1 MLKLFKYLKPHWKVA
16 ILGPV
21 LLMIEVFTDLLQPTL
36 MADIVDKGI
45 GNGDMDFIMKTGAIM
60 IGVAAL
66 GFLCGVGSIVA
77 SSHAGVKLGRDL
89 REDVYKK
96 IQTFSFSNLDKFKA
110 PSLITRLTNDIVQIQ
125 NIVIMALRTLV
136 RAPLLGIGGIV
147 MVVSIN
153 AQLALIILA
162 AIVTL
167 VIIFAFVMKK
177 GLPFFSLLQ
186 KRIDRLNA
194 VTRENLTGVRVVK
207 AFVREDTERARFH
220 KANTDLVDVTTRAIR
235 LVMLVLPIIMLV
247 INLSIIAV
255 IWFGGI
261 QVGQGG
267 IEVGQIMAF
276 INYMMIILFSL
287 IMVAVV
293 LVMYSRAKA
302 SMDRVWEVLKTQA
315 DIQENLGA
323 SDEPIKTGRVDFQ
336 NVSFRYEGAGG
347 DPVLKN
353 ISFTVHPGET
363 VGILGGT
370 GSGKTT
376 LVSLIPRLYDVTEGR
391 VLVDGR
397 DVRDIKLKTLRDA
410 IGFVLQDTVLFSGT
424 ISENIRWGKKDAS
437 DEEVMEAAKAAQA
450 HDFVTGFKEGYNTRI
465 EQRGVNV
472 SGGQK
477 QRLSIARALI
487 KKPAILILD
496 DSTSAVDMGTESKIQ
511 KNLKKILKTT
521 TCIVIAQRISS
532 VRDADKIL
540 VLDDGQ
546 IVDQGTH
553 DQLIKTSAI
562 YRDIYRSQMGE
573 EALSN
578 G

>member
-1 MLKLFKYLKPHWKVA
+1 MIKLLKYLKPHWKMA
-16 ILGPV
+16 LLGPV

-45 GNGDMDFIMKTGAIM
+45 ASGDMDFILKTGAIM

-66 GFLCGVGSIVA
+66 GFLCGVGSIIA
-77 SSHAGVKLGRDL
+77 SSHAGMNMGRDL
-89 REDVYKK
+89 RAEVYKK
-96 IQTFSFSNLDKFKA
+96 IQSFSFSNLDKFKT

-125 NIVIMALRTLV
+125 NIVIMSLRMLV
-136 RAPLLGIGGIV
+136 RVPLLSIGGIV

-162 AIVTL
+162 AIAVL
-167 VIIFAFVMKK
+167 VIVLAFLMKK
-177 GLPFFSLLQ
+177 GFPLFSLVQ
-186 KRIDRLNA
+186 RRIDRVNA
-194 VTRENLTGVRVVK
+194 VTRENLTGVRVIK
-207 AFVREDTERARFH
+207 AFVRENTEKARFDR
-220 KANTDLVDVTTRAIR
+220 ANTDLIDITSRAIR
-235 LVMLVLPIIMLV
+235 LMMLIMPIIMLV
-247 INLSIIAV
+247 INLSIVAV

-261 QVGQGG
+261 QVEQGG

-287 IMVAVV
+287 LMAAFI
-293 LVMYSRAKA
+293 LVMYSRAKV
-302 SMDRVWEVLKTQA
+302 SVDRVQEVLETHV
-315 DIQENLGA
+315 DIEDTPETF
-323 SDEPIKTGRVDFQ
+323 DEPIKSGRVDFD

-347 DPVLKN
+347 DPVLRN
-353 ISFTVHPGET
+353 ISFTANPGET

-370 GSGKTT
+370 GSGKST

-410 IGFVLQDTVLFSGT
+410 ISFVLQDTILFSGT
-424 ISENIRWGKKDAS
+424 ISENIRWGKKDAT
-437 DEEVMEAAKAAQA
+437 DEEVIEAAKVAQA
-450 HDFVTGFKEGYNTRI
+450 HDFVTNFKEGYDTRL

-477 QRLSIARALI
+477 QRLSIARALV
-487 KKPAILILD
+487 KRPAILILD
-496 DSTSAVDMGTESKIQ
+496 DSTSAVDMGTEARIQ
-511 KNLKKILKTT
+511 EGLKGTLKNTT
-521 TCIVIAQRISS
+521 VIIIAQRISS
-532 VRDADKIL
+532 VIDADKIL

-553 DQLIKTSAI
+553 HQLIKTSPI
-562 YRDIYRSQMGE
+562 YQDIYRSQMGE
-573 EALSN
+573 EALNN